1 MDTQTARTQKNSI
14 NKQLNAL
21 GKNYFPSIPL
31 TLIFMIVEMG
41 FGSRIVDEDGTRW
54 NGLLLGDNSHTTFK
68 IENRKYALFLSWY
81 KMPSGNYEIV
91 AYVS

>member
-1 MDTQTARTQKNSI
+1 MNTQIEKRHI
-14 NKQLNAL
+14 NKELNAL

-31 TLIFMIVEMG
+31 NLIFTIIENHADIV
-41 FGSRIVDEDGTRW
+41 VQEDGRPW
-54 NGLLLGDNSHTTFK
+54 SGFLLGENSHTRFS
-68 IENRKYALFLSWY
+68 IRDRKYFLDLSWY